1 MADPSDSITIGTW
14 IIPLVIGG
22 VIMPFMLR
30 FLSQYTKTSQD
41 SLSGNIRIEN
51 LQVDLS
57 GVKKEMSDMYERLEK
72 QLNSTD
78 AEMKKTISELSKKV
92 DALITKTEVHEYRLN
107 AADEGIGNLRDRN
120 IDRDRR
126 DYKRDDS
133 KRGAIS

>member
-1 MADPSDSITIGTW
+1 MVDASDSITIGTW

-57 GVKKEMSDMYERLEK
+57 GIKKDMNDSYQRLEK
-72 QLNSTD
+72 MLATSD
-78 AEMKKTISELSKKV
+78 AEHRNTLHELSKKV
-92 DALITKTEVHEYRLN
+92 DSLITKTEVHEYRLKSL
-107 AADEGIGNLRDRN
+107 DVSTENLRDRN

-126 DYKRDDS
+126 DYKRDDA
-133 KRGAIS
+133 KRGAV